1 MKNDI
6 LYYYNINVDKLHN
19 KDDYYY
25 FYYDKELYEL
35 VIYNRDFKEDNAIY
49 KLNRDMIN
57 NNIIVH
63 EIILNKDNK
72 VITIINNIPYTLYK
86 VYINKNKKNDLNE
99 IEYLSNLK
107 INYDKILMRSNW
119 DQLWADK
126 IDYFEYQIRENGKK
140 YPIIVDSFSYF
151 VGLAENAISYAKNT
165 IIEEVMQPND
175 IGVIAHRKIRIED
188 TVYNLYNPLNII
200 IDHKSRDLGEYI
212 KNSFFTNNKNVF
224 NELDLYFS
232 KNYFSE
238 YGIRLLFARILYPT
252 FYFDLYEDIILNK
265 KGEEDILNITTKV
278 NDYEKYLYNIY
289 LYLRKFY
296 PIPEVEWLKKNKD

>member
-151 VGLAENAISYAKNT
+151 FQT
-165 IIEEVMQPND
+165 
-175 IGVIAHRKIRIED
+175 
-188 TVYNLYNPLNII
+188 
-200 IDHKSRDLGEYI
+200 
-212 KNSFFTNNKNVF
+212 
-224 NELDLYFS
+224 
-232 KNYFSE
+232 
-238 YGIRLLFARILYPT
+238 
-252 FYFDLYEDIILNK
+252 
-265 KGEEDILNITTKV
+265 
-278 NDYEKYLYNIY
+278 
-289 LYLRKFY
+289 
-296 PIPEVEWLKKNKD
+296 